1 MKHHYT
7 KKTLTILAACGLIT
21 SLVGCS
27 GAGSSTSSSSSNTAS
42 VADTTAAQSKVDT
55 AGEDYANYPLPK
67 TLKVFAP
74 LNSWLANAADS
85 IDGCVA
91 YQEIE
96 RVTGTDIEWIHPP
109 AGSAFNEK
117 FNLLIV
123 SGDLPDIIVGYW
135 PTVTGGPQKYVDDG
149 VIVPMTDMITDGTMG
164 NVAKLFEEYP
174 LIEKQ
179 IRTDNGGVLFMP
191 TIRKDDELRIWNGP
205 QIRMDWLKNVGME
218 VPDTLDDL
226 YNVLKAFKEKDANG
240 NGDPNDEIPMTGQA
254 FREGSQGVGQLMYSY
269 GINYDFYMVDGVV
282 KHGVLQPEFKEG
294 LAYIRKL
301 VEEGLLDKDYVF
313 NDRNKVDGKI
323 LSDESGFLFN
333 TQPTKLAQGFESQG
347 SSAEIAAIPYLKG
360 PSGLST
366 VFYSEAGANIASISS
381 AITTGCKDPRGAAKW
396 IDFIYSEQG
405 ETIHN
410 YGVEGVSYTVDAS
423 GKKVLTDIVTKNPD
437 YDINT
442 ASAVYTPSK
451 VSVFPGI
458 QRFGSWTQSTHPIG
472 VEAVYTYLSRVD
484 QSRILPPIS
493 LNAEEQ
499 SQSASMMA
507 EINTL
512 VDETIDKVILGQM
525 PIEQVDALQKQVKD
539 MGLEKA
545 IALQQAALER
555 YNAR

>member
-1 MKHHYT
+1 MNILKT
-7 KKTLTILAACGLIT
+7 KKVLSALLACGL
-21 SLVGCS
+21 VVAMAGCQAAPAQTASS
-27 GAGSSTSSSSSNTAS
+27 GDGSSQAASAGGDTSSASGTAN
-42 VADTTAAQSKVDT
+42 AD
-55 AGEDYANYPLPK
+55 YPLPK
-67 TLKVFAP
+67 SLKIFAP

-85 IDGCVA
+85 NEGCVA
-91 YQEIE
+91 YQELE
-96 RVTGTDIEWIHPP
+96 KATGTDVEWIHPP

-149 VIVPMTDMITDGTMG
+149 VIIPMTDMVADGTMP
-164 NVAKLFEEYP
+164 NVAKLFSEYP
-174 LIEKQ
+174 IVEKQ
-179 IRTDNGGVLFMP
+179 IRSDDGAVLFMP
-191 TIRKDDELRIWNGP
+191 TVRKDDELRIWNGP

-226 YNVLKAFKEKDANG
+226 YKVLKAFKEKDANG
-240 NGDPNDEIPMTGQA
+240 NGDPNDEIPMTGQK
-254 FREGSQGVGQLMYSY
+254 FKEGSQGVGQLMYSY
-269 GINYDFYMVDGVV
+269 GINYDFYMVDNVV
-282 KHGVLQPEFKEG
+282 KHGVLEPEFKEG
-294 LAYIRKL
+294 LGYIRKL

-323 LSDESGFLFN
+323 LADEAGFLFN

-347 SSAEIAAIPYLKG
+347 SKAEIAAIPYLKG
-360 PSGLST
+360 PGGHTT

-381 AITTGCKDPRGAAKW
+381 AISTGAKDPKGAAKW
-396 IDFIYSEQG
+396 IDFLYGEQG

-410 YGVEGVSYTVDAS
+410 YGVEGVSYTIDDK
-423 GKKVLTDIVTKNPD
+423 GNKILTDIVTKNQE

-458 QRFGSWTQSTHPIG
+458 QRFASWTQSTHKAG
-472 VEAVYTYLSRVD
+472 VDAVYTYLSRVD
-484 QSRILPPIS
+484 QSRILPPTS
-493 LNAEEQ
+493 MNAEEQ
-499 SQSASMMA
+499 SQYASMMS

-512 VDETIDKVILGQM
+512 IDETIDKVILSQVGL
-525 PIEQVDALQKQVKD
+525 EQVDALQAQVKE
-539 MGLEKA
+539 MGIEKA
-545 IALQQAALER
+545 ISLQQAALDR